1 MEVLVVV
8 GVEFNPSGEVEWR
21 YFLRQRILWDLDW
34 VFFFWEVPRDE
45 IKEKN
50 WMKNKKNMGRE
61 KSNNDRE
68 GT

>member
-1 MEVLVVV
+1 MWNLTQVVKLSD
-8 GVEFNPSGEVEWR
+8 GIFFANEFCEIWIE
-21 YFLRQRILWDLDW
+21 FF
-34 VFFFWEVPRDE
+34 FFFWEVPRDE

>member
-1 MEVLVVV
+1 MVKLSD
-8 GVEFNPSGEVEWR
+8 GIFFANEFCEIWIEFF
-21 YFLRQRILWDLDW
+21 FL
-34 VFFFWEVPRDE
+34 FWEVPRDE

>member
-1 MEVLVVV
+1 MVKLSD
-8 GVEFNPSGEVEWR
+8 GIFFANEFCEIWIE
-21 YFLRQRILWDLDW
+21 FF
-34 VFFFWEVPRDE
+34 FFFWEVPRDE

>member
-1 MEVLVVV
+1 MRFGLS
-8 GVEFNPSGEVEWR
+8 F
-21 YFLRQRILWDLDW
+21 F
-34 VFFFWEVPRDE
+34 FFFWEVPRDE